1 MWPHFKKLPIQ
12 PKSRTT
18 IEKSKFRFSWNYD
31 FWAKIKVW
39 TWKKWMKVCP
49 PQNCCH
55 LFVRF
60 SLFEGRLL
68 NLLRI
73 ALHLSRELERCSVP
87 FPTICTPT
95 TYPPSSATLHQ
106 PTYFFMFVGQ
116 ADYHLVFTT
125 TSTTSSIWIR
135 AISHDFFSQY
145 FEASPRRHVGNLG
158 CPHAGFLFR
167 ETRDYI

>member
-1 MWPHFKKLPIQ
+1 
-12 PKSRTT
+12 
-18 IEKSKFRFSWNYD
+18 
-31 FWAKIKVW
+31 
-39 TWKKWMKVCP
+39 MKVCP

-95 TYPPSSATLHQ
+95 TTYHPLQLSNQ

-116 ADYHLVFTT
+116 ADYYLVLTILYVIVF
-125 TSTTSSIWIR
+125 IIVLCQR
-135 AISHDFFSQY
+135 
-145 FEASPRRHVGNLG
+145 
-158 CPHAGFLFR
+158 
-167 ETRDYI
+167 

>member
-1 MWPHFKKLPIQ
+1 MKKVDQ
-12 PKSRTT
+12 
-18 IEKSKFRFSWNYD
+18 
-31 FWAKIKVW
+31 
-39 TWKKWMKVCP
+39 VCP

-95 TYPPSSATLHQ
+95 TYLPSSATLQ
-106 PTYFFMFVGQ
+106 PPNLLFHVCR
-116 ADYHLVFTT
+116 ASRLTT

-135 AISHDFFSQY
+135 AISHYFPLNILKPLPGDMLGTWDVLILDFFLEKRGITSSKRKISFNLY
-145 FEASPRRHVGNLG
+145 FYLLASLIEGRNTFCKEPNWIQFH
-158 CPHAGFLFR
+158 F
-167 ETRDYI
+167 